1 MKYLCLWVLFGCLCI
16 TGMTSLQAQPSSDTR
31 YELPLKDVLNDVSK
45 RYKLALKYPDSL
57 VAGKMVTYAEWKYRL
72 GADETLDNIL
82 RPFELKAKKEKE
94 GQYKIGPYE
103 YYRWSV
109 TEGWAEMDRIAGLY
123 QDLNG
128 WEQRKATLVP
138 CLREALSLSDLPETP
153 ARPVITTPI
162 RRYDGYT
169 VENLAIEILPG
180 LWINGS
186 LYRPAKYKGRIPV
199 ILNPDGHWEKQRYRP
214 DCQLRC
220 ATLARMGAMA
230 FSYDLFAWGESLLQF
245 KIEDHRRSLAM
256 AIQALGSIRIL
267 DHLLARPDADTSRVA
282 ITGGSGGGSHTE
294 LVAAIDPRIKASAP
308 VVSLSSYF
316 YGGCPCESGLDIH
329 SCGGRTNNVEIA
341 ALAAPRPQL
350 VVSDG
355 GDWTDRM
362 PEHDLPYLQRMY
374 RMYGAEDRIHNV
386 HLPAERHDFGINKR
400 KAVYRFMTRY
410 LGLDTTSIIND
421 KYEFDESFVTIE
433 PEQAMYVFGDKGE
446 RLPSH
451 AIKGFEQLE
460 QVFAAEIEKA
470 KKNKR
475 YKIGLIDLMLLK
487 RQKAGAITLTS
498 ELKADGVE
506 IDMGGLGNRPTFD
519 NALRNDSVRRS
530 FLQTA
535 NNGKVEI
542 FALGMSGYYAQS
554 FCGRENYQQSITD
567 CIETMQQMNVKTA
580 FLPLGV
586 QCDLKKNSSLRDSV
600 VARLRVAGRM
610 AEAAGVVIAVEIAL
624 NAREEVRLLKD
635 IGSPAIRI
643 CFNLSNPLKEG
654 RDPQTEI
661 RILGKDR
668 IALIHITN
676 RDSLWLENDPQV
688 DLPAI
693 KRTLDAMDWR
703 GWLVVERSRDAR
715 KPSDTRYNYGANVR
729 YLRRIFGE

>member
-1 MKYLCLWVLFGCLCI
+1 
-16 TGMTSLQAQPSSDTR
+16 
-31 YELPLKDVLNDVSK
+31 
-45 RYKLALKYPDSL
+45 
-57 VAGKMVTYAEWKYRL
+57 
-72 GADETLDNIL
+72 
-82 RPFELKAKKEKE
+82 
-94 GQYKIGPYE
+94 
-103 YYRWSV
+103 
-109 TEGWAEMDRIAGLY
+109 
-123 QDLNG
+123 
-128 WEQRKATLVP
+128 
-138 CLREALSLSDLPETP
+138 
-153 ARPVITTPI
+153 
-162 RRYDGYT
+162 
-169 VENLAIEILPG
+169 
-180 LWINGS
+180 
-186 LYRPAKYKGRIPV
+186 
-199 ILNPDGHWEKQRYRP
+199 
-214 DCQLRC
+214 
-220 ATLARMGAMA
+220 
-230 FSYDLFAWGESLLQF
+230 
-245 KIEDHRRSLAM
+245 
-256 AIQALGSIRIL
+256 
-267 DHLLARPDADTSRVA
+267 
-282 ITGGSGGGSHTE
+282 
-294 LVAAIDPRIKASAP
+294 
-308 VVSLSSYF
+308 
-316 YGGCPCESGLDIH
+316 
-329 SCGGRTNNVEIA
+329 
-341 ALAAPRPQL
+341 
-350 VVSDG
+350 
-355 GDWTDRM
+355 
-362 PEHDLPYLQRMY
+362 
-374 RMYGAEDRIHNV
+374 
-386 HLPAERHDFGINKR
+386 
-400 KAVYRFMTRY
+400 
-410 LGLDTTSIIND
+410 
-421 KYEFDESFVTIE
+421 
-433 PEQAMYVFGDKGE
+433 
-446 RLPSH
+446 
-451 AIKGFEQLE
+451 
-460 QVFAAEIEKA
+460 
-470 KKNKR
+470 
-475 YKIGLIDLMLLK
+475 MLLK

-554 FCGRENYQQSITD
+554 FCGRENYQQSISD

-586 QCDLKKNSSLRDSV
+586 QCDLKKNPAVRDSV

-610 AEAAGVVIAVEIAL
+610 AEAAGVVIAVETAL

-693 KRTLDAMDWR
+693 KCTLDAMDWR

>member
-1 MKYLCLWVLFGCLCI
+1 MNIIRFFPIFLLTLLSVGA
-16 TGMTSLQAQPSSDTR
+16 THAQPNSDTR
-31 YELPLKDVLNDVSK
+31 YERPLKEVLNDVSK
-45 RYKLALKYPDSL
+45 RYKLTLKYPDSL
-57 VAGKMVTYAEWKYRL
+57 VTGKMVTYAEWKYRP
-72 GADETLDNIL
+72 GTDETLENIL

-103 YYRWSV
+103 YYRWNV

-123 QDLNG
+123 QNLNG
-128 WEQRKATLVP
+128 WEQRRQTLIP
-138 CLREALSLSDLPETP
+138 CIREALGLAVLPEKP
-153 ARPVITTPI
+153 ANPVITTPI
-162 RRYDGYT
+162 RKYDGYT

-186 LYRPAKYKGRIPV
+186 LYRPSKYKGRIPV

-214 DCQLRC
+214 DCQIRC
-220 ATLARMGAMA
+220 AALARMGSMA

-245 KIEDHRRSLAM
+245 KLEDHRRSLAM
-256 AIQALGSIRIL
+256 TIQALGSIRIL
-267 DHLLARPDADTSRVA
+267 DHLLARPDADTTRVA

-316 YGGCPCESGLDIH
+316 YGGCPCESGMDIH
-329 SCGGRTNNVEIA
+329 GCGGRTNNVEIA

-386 HLPAERHDFGINKR
+386 HLPAEKHDFGINKR
-400 KAVYRFMTRY
+400 KAVYRFMARC
-410 LGLDTTSIIND
+410 LGLDTSTIINN
-421 KYEFDESFVTIE
+421 KYEVDESFVTIE
-433 PEQAMYVFGDKGE
+433 PDQAMYVFGDKGE
-446 RLPSH
+446 KLPGH

-460 QVFAAEIEKA
+460 KVFTAEIEKA
-470 KKNKR
+470 KTNKR

-506 IDMGGLGNRPTFD
+506 VDMGGLGNRPTFD
-519 NALRNDSVRRS
+519 NALRNDSIRNS
-530 FLQTA
+530 FLKTA
-535 NNGKVEI
+535 KDNNVEI

-554 FCGRENYQQSITD
+554 FCGRDNYKQSISD
-567 CIETMQQMNVKTA
+567 CIETMTKMNVKTA

-586 QCDLKKNSSLRDSV
+586 QCDLKKNPAVRDSV
-600 VARLRVAGRM
+600 VARLREAGRM
-610 AEAAGVVIAVEIAL
+610 AESAGVAIAIETAL
-624 NAREEVRLLKD
+624 PAKEEVRLLKD

-654 RDPQTEI
+654 RDLLTEI
-661 RILGKDR
+661 KTLGRDR
-668 IALIHITN
+668 IGLIHITN

>member
-1 MKYLCLWVLFGCLCI
+1 MNIIRFFTIFLLTLLSVGA
-16 TGMTSLQAQPSSDTR
+16 SHAQPNSDTR
-31 YELPLKDVLNDVSK
+31 YERPLKEVLSDVSK
-45 RYKLALKYPDSL
+45 RYKLTLKYPDSL
-57 VAGKMVTYAEWKYRL
+57 VTGKMVTYAEWKYRP
-72 GADETLDNIL
+72 GTDETLDNIL

-103 YYRWSV
+103 YYRWNI

-128 WEQRKATLVP
+128 WEQRRPTLIP
-138 CLREALSLSDLPETP
+138 CIREALGLATLPERRATS
-153 ARPVITTPI
+153 VITTPI
-162 RRYDGYT
+162 RKYDGYT

-186 LYRPAKYKGRIPV
+186 LYRPSKYKGRIPV

-214 DCQLRC
+214 DCQIRC
-220 ATLARMGAMA
+220 AALARMGAMA

-245 KIEDHRRSLAM
+245 KLEDHRRSLAM
-256 AIQALGSIRIL
+256 TIQALGSIRIL
-267 DHLLARPDADTSRVA
+267 DHLLARPDADTARVA

-316 YGGCPCESGLDIH
+316 YGGCPCESGMDIH
-329 SCGGRTNNVEIA
+329 GCGGRTNNVEIA

-386 HLPAERHDFGINKR
+386 HLPAEKHDFGINKR
-400 KAVYRFMTRY
+400 KAVYRFMARY
-410 LGLDTTSIIND
+410 LSLDTSTIINN
-421 KYEFDESFVTIE
+421 KYQVDESFVTIE

-446 RLPSH
+446 KLPGH

-460 QVFAAEIEKA
+460 KVFTAEIEKA
-470 KKNKR
+470 KTNKR

-506 IDMGGLGNRPTFD
+506 VDMGGLGNRPTFD
-519 NALRNDSVRRS
+519 NALRNDSIRNS
-530 FLQTA
+530 FLKIA
-535 NNGKVEI
+535 KDNNVEI

-554 FCGRENYQQSITD
+554 FCGRDNYRQSISD
-567 CIETMQQMNVKTA
+567 CIETMTKMNVKMA

-586 QCDLKKNSSLRDSV
+586 QCDLKKNPAVRDSV
-600 VARLRVAGRM
+600 VVRLREAGRM
-610 AEAAGVVIAVEIAL
+610 AEAAGVAIAIETAL
-624 NAREEVRLLKD
+624 SAKEEVRLLKD

-654 RDPQTEI
+654 RDPLTEI
-661 RILGKDR
+661 KTLGRDR

-693 KRTLDAMDWR
+693 KRTLDAIDWR